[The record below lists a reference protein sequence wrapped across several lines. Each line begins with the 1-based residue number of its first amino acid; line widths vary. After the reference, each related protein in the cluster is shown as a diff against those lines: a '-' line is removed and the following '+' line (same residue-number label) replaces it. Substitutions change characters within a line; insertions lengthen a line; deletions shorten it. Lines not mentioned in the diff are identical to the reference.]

1 MPSFKPASFNEKFLL
16 KVQGK
21 SVASD
26 LQSFPGGT
34 EPPTAVDPELSFTS
48 QQRHKHGKFSSRT
61 RAAAPSG
68 SLTLTE
74 AHLAVT
80 GLLVV
85 STQTSCCAGL
95 EQSKFHF
102 VSNLISREAEP
113 RYGFLVNILDP
124 ATPESGSRQALYA
137 TPLKLGANEHVS
149 PSSQV

>member
-34 EPPTAVDPELSFTS
+34 EPPAAVDPELSFMS

-61 RAAAPSG
+61 RAAAPALSP
-68 SLTLTE
+68 TE

-80 GLLVV
+80 GLW
-85 STQTSCCAGL
+85 
-95 EQSKFHF
+95 F
-102 VSNLISREAEP
+102 
-113 RYGFLVNILDP
+113 
-124 ATPESGSRQALYA
+124 
-137 TPLKLGANEHVS
+137 PLKQVVAPASRN
-149 PSSQV
+149 PSFTLSVI